1 MNYISAMK
9 VKFKNSKQYINNYD
23 FNNKIFSSFGFI
35 DSSYS
40 NDLCAS
46 YCKISH
52 DETRAINIM
61 FPNSA
66 NDNPEN
72 EEFNTYQIYD
82 SYNNS
87 DDRFC
92 IFTDTLEEIFSI
104 IKSNEIY
111 FNNYLN
117 NKKER

>member
-1 MNYISAMK
+1 MNYIEAMK
-9 VKFKNSKQYINNYD
+9 IRFKNSKQYINNYD
-23 FNNKIFSSFGFI
+23 FHNKIFSSFGFI

-46 YCKISH
+46 YCKMSH
-52 DETRAINIM
+52 DKQKEIKVM
-61 FPNSA
+61 FPNSK

-72 EEFNTYQIYD
+72 EEFNTYQIFD

-87 DDRFC
+87 DDTFC
-92 IFTDTLEEIFSI
+92 VFIDTLEEIYSI